1 MNKLLRFS
9 TLLFFSFMLMNS
21 TSVQA
26 ADPALTDNQGAAIP
40 DANVINPSGKS
51 GNSNSGISFS
61 GNPQDTNNL
70 YLMSVPANF
79 DFGQHGQFTILN
91 WNLIPQKDKN
101 QQNHTSRQ
109 ANDSPQDDG
118 VAIAD
123 FRLGEA
129 ANWYLS
135 VQSTAFY
142 KEKTNEIQPM
152 AAIGFRNAE
161 MYNGQ
166 SKNGTPLDADHDLN
180 VADILN
186 DVGYEKA
193 DSLDAYAPVKKFD
206 KNQAALVYPPQQPTD
221 KNEAG
226 KSVILLTSAD
236 SDSTSS
242 NDSRGRGLWL
252 LAFDKK
258 EDIVLYPTKSD
269 IVGTF
274 IGTFYWNLGTDATQ
288 AIS

>member
-61 GNPQDTNNL
+61 GDPNDL
-70 YLMSVPANF
+70 YLISVPKTLE
-79 DFGQHGQFTILN
+79 FGQHGQFTILN
-91 WNLIPQKDKN
+91 WNLIPQKDQN

-123 FRLGEA
+123 FRIGTA
-129 ANWYLS
+129 TNWYLS

-142 KEKTNEIQPM
+142 KEKTNEIQPI

-161 MYNGQ
+161 IYNGQ

-193 DSLDAYAPVKKFD
+193 DSLDAYAPVKKLI
-206 KNQAALVYPPQQPTD
+206 KTRPQ
-221 KNEAG
+221 
-226 KSVILLTSAD
+226 
-236 SDSTSS
+236 
-242 NDSRGRGLWL
+242 
-252 LAFDKK
+252 
-258 EDIVLYPTKSD
+258 
-269 IVGTF
+269 
-274 IGTFYWNLGTDATQ
+274 
-288 AIS
+288 

>member
-61 GNPQDTNNL
+61 NNSNDL
-70 YLMSVPANF
+70 YLMSVPKNLE
-79 DFGQHGQFTILN
+79 FGEHGQFTILN
-91 WNLIPQKDKN
+91 WNLIPQKD
-101 QQNHTSRQ
+101 QNHTSRQ
-109 ANDSPQDDG
+109 ANKGPQDDG
-118 VAIAD
+118 VAVAD
-123 FRLGEA
+123 FRLGKA
-129 ANWYLS
+129 TNWYLS

-142 KEKTNEIQPM
+142 EKDTKALQPI

-166 SKNGTPLDADHDLN
+166 SKSGTPLDADHDLN

-186 DVGYEKA
+186 DVVYEKA

-258 EDIVLYPTKSD
+258 EDIVLYPTKSE

-288 AIS
+288 ALS